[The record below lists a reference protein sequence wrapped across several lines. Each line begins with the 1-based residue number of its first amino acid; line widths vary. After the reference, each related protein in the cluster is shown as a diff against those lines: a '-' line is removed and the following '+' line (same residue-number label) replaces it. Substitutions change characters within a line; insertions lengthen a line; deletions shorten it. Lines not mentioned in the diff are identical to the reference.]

1 MLNIWKGLKGGKG
14 REIYGNYV
22 IISKTFKR
30 LKINMQEFLPFHIST
45 FTTTLGKKYHGIGIK
60 IIHSSINIYIKCHT
74 TKANM
79 FFTKR

>member
-45 FTTTLGKKYHGIGIK
+45 FTTKLGKKISWHWNKNNTFINKY
-60 IIHSSINIYIKCHT
+60 IHKMSHY
-74 TKANM
+74 
-79 FFTKR
+79 